1 MAYGKVRE
9 EVDYRERKR
18 GSTLRKAFVGGSI
31 LGLFGYLWS
40 NGNLTISVL
49 TVQPALE
56 IKALAG
62 ALIVAS
68 FVIGFVSTVRQ
79 RPTIHPTLEGL
90 ILGFTAGFSVIPL
103 LTILNSGRLPT
114 P

>member
-1 MAYGKVRE
+1 LAYGKIRE
-9 EVDYRERKR
+9 EVDPREKKR
-18 GSTLRKAFVGGSI
+18 GLTLRKAFLGGSI

-40 NGNLTISVL
+40 NGNLTINVL
-49 TVQPALE
+49 TIQPRFE

-62 ALIVAS
+62 VLLVAS
-68 FVIGFVSTVRQ
+68 FIIGFVSTIRQ
-79 RPTIHPTLEGL
+79 RPTINPTLEGL

-103 LTILNSGRLPT
+103 LTLLDSGRLPT